1 MPIAID
7 REQRSAD
14 VARVAAQ
21 LIAQGGLEAVTF
33 RNLAAALGCSTTA
46 ISHYFPT
53 RNDVLVATYIHIADR
68 AQARRA
74 QLQSGGRHGI
84 AELLQQILPIAEE
97 QSDDWRVWLCFWTS
111 ALFDPALAQIQ
122 QVRNEVTRSEI
133 EQLLG
138 TSGWTPAAA
147 RDLSQLMMTT
157 LYGIAIQA
165 IFDPARWPPAQQ
177 RKALQKVLAMAR
189 IPGARSRAAGSAR
202 KGARLKA

>member
-7 REQRSAD
+7 RAQRSAD

-53 RNDVLVATYIHIADR
+53 RNDVLVATYSHIADR

-74 QLQSGGRHGI
+74 QLQASGQHGV
-84 AELLQQILPIAEE
+84 AELLQQILPIAEA
-97 QSDDWRVWLCFWTS
+97 QSDDWKVWLCFWTS

-122 QVRNEVTRSEI
+122 QVRNELTRGEI
-133 EQLLG
+133 EQLLNS
-138 TSGWTPAAA
+138 SGWTPAAA

-165 IFDPARWPPAQQ
+165 IFDPARWPPEQQ

-189 IPGARSRAAGSAR
+189 IPAGRKATGTTGKGTRLRA
-202 KGARLKA
+202 